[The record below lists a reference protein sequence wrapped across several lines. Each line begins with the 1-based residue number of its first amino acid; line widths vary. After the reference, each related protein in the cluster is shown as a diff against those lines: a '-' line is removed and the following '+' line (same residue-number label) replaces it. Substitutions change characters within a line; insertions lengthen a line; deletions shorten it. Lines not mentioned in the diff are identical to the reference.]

1 MGRLLEECQGLLTI
15 HFFDSKQHSR
25 MRLIKRCW
33 ECFQGERHV
42 ISGGGLQLLELLQLT
57 IRPAEPAGNLGVSL
71 KPLFSE
77 SVSGFLH
84 SVCLS

>member
-1 MGRLLEECQGLLTI
+1 MGRLREECQSLLTI

-42 ISGGGLQLLELLQLT
+42 F
-57 IRPAEPAGNLGVSL
+57 RAVD
-71 KPLFSE
+71 FSFM
-77 SVSGFLH
+77 SSC
-84 SVCLS
+84 S